1 MSLILLICKW
11 HIYAKSYKI
20 PLQFYQDFSSPDFL
34 QWKWSTSGSVIVYEK
49 DNKPWKSVVPN
60 PNYMLKD
67 LRVGERTGVAVCG
80 LTDDIDE
87 FFYKANVN

>member
-1 MSLILLICKW
+1 MKKTIN
-11 HIYAKSYKI
+11 H
-20 PLQFYQDFSSPDFL
+20 
-34 QWKWSTSGSVIVYEK
+34 EK
-49 DNKPWKSVVPN
+49 LVV

-80 LTDDIDE
+80 LTDDIDK